1 MARVLIVGCGCRGRS
16 LAAALIA
23 EGYAVRG
30 TTRDRERLPAIT
42 AVGAEGGIADPDRLA
57 TVTPLLEGVS
67 ELCWLMGSATGA
79 PEQVEALH
87 GPRLRSLLETL
98 IDTHVRGVV
107 YEAAGG
113 AEGSLRARGV
123 DTVREIGQTHHMPVS
138 VVDVTPGELDV
149 WLAAMTGAV
158 GEVLRP

>member
-16 LAAALIA
+16 LAAALLA

-30 TTRDRERLPAIT
+30 STRVRGKLEQIA
-42 AVGAEGGIADPDRLA
+42 ASGAEGVIADPDRLA
-57 TVTPLLEGVS
+57 TLTPLLDGAS
-67 ELCWLMGSATGA
+67 ALCWLMGSATGA
-79 PEQVEALH
+79 PEQIEALH

-107 YEAAGG
+107 YEAGGG
-113 AEGSLRARGV
+113 AERSLRARGA

-138 VVDVTPGELDV
+138 VVDAPPGEPDT
-149 WLAAMTGAV
+149 WLAAMTAAV
-158 GEVLRP
+158 GEVLSP